1 MAKQKGPEATKS
13 PGALAK
19 TFKFFGD
26 VWREVHPRTGRVTW
40 PSFKS
45 VKVSTAVV
53 IVSSILLGVYI
64 ALCDLVVRNVYYY
77 FMGTAS
83 TAS

>member
-1 MAKQKGPEATKS
+1 MAKQKGPEAARS
-13 PGALAK
+13 SGALAR
-19 TFKFFGD
+19 TVKFLGD

-45 VKVSTAVV
+45 VKVSTMVV

-64 ALCDLVVRNVYYY
+64 ALCDVVVRNVYY
-77 FMGTAS
+77 FIMGTSS

>member
-1 MAKQKGPEATKS
+1 MAKQKGSEVNQS
-13 PGALAK
+13 SGAFAK
-19 TFKFFGD
+19 TFKFLGD

-45 VKVSTAVV
+45 VKVSTMVV
-53 IVSSILLGVYI
+53 IFSSIFLGVYI
-64 ALCDLVVRNVYYY
+64 ALCDLVCRYLYQ
-77 FMGTAS
+77 FIMGISS